1 MIGRSD
7 PAARAAGTPSIGE
20 ESGFERGVARLTC
33 ALLDVDELEPALRRL
48 CDEARTLL
56 GTEAVSVWLLDGDAL
71 ECRMSVPEPDEGRV
85 QRFGV
90 ANGTAAVAVAARD
103 RRAMVVANDPWCTL
117 VVPVMGRGGT
127 LLGVV
132 SCLAAASP
140 PNLTLWRDRGE
151 TIAAV
156 CASTIERWRLV
167 ERLQSHRDDVRELH
181 RLKSDFIATMSHE
194 LRTPLNVVMGY
205 SDLLADEAFGG
216 LTSEQRGV
224 LDRIQVS
231 ARELFELV
239 TATLDLNRLEAGETP
254 VQRGGVDVTVLMAE
268 LAADTEARPRGE
280 DVVVEWQVAPAL
292 PPLETDRDK
301 LWTVLRNIVGNAIK
315 FTERGRVTVTVDSQA
330 DVMVFAVADTGIG
343 IGDEHLPIIF
353 DMFRQVEA
361 ADTRRFGGV
370 GLGLYVVRRL
380 LEELGG
386 DVQVESRLGHGSR
399 FVVRLPRR

>member
-7 PAARAAGTPSIGE
+7 PTARAAGTPSIGE

-33 ALLDVDELEPALRRL
+33 GLLDVDELEPALRRL

-71 ECRMSVPEPDEGRV
+71 ECRMSVPESDEGRV
-85 QRFGV
+85 QRFRV
-90 ANGTAAVAVAARD
+90 ATGTAAVAVAARD
-103 RRAMVVANDPWCTL
+103 RRALVVANDPWCTL

-132 SCLAAASP
+132 SCLAAAPP

-151 TIAAV
+151 AIAAV
-156 CASTIERWRLV
+156 CASTIERGRLV

-205 SDLLADEAFGG
+205 SDLLADEAFGALSG
-216 LTSEQRGV
+216 EQRGV

-280 DVVVEWQVAPAL
+280 DVVVEWQVSTAL

-330 DVMVFAVADTGIG
+330 DAMVFAVADTGIG

>member
-7 PAARAAGTPSIGE
+7 PSARAVGTPSIGE
-20 ESGFERGVARLTC
+20 ESGFEGGVARLAC
-33 ALLDVDELEPALRRL
+33 ALLDVDELEPALRRIGT
-48 CDEARTLL
+48 EGQRLL
-56 GTEAVSVWLLDGDAL
+56 GAEAVSVWILDGDAL
-71 ECRMSVPEPDEGRV
+71 ECRLAVPETDDGRA
-85 QRFGV
+85 QRLGV
-90 ANGTAAVAVAARD
+90 ATGTAAVAVAARE
-103 RRAMVVANDPWCTL
+103 RRALVVANDPWCTL

-151 TIAAV
+151 VVAAL
-156 CASTIERWRLV
+156 CAGAIDKWRLL
-167 ERLQSHRDDVRELH
+167 ERVRSHRDDVRELH

-205 SDLLADEAFGG
+205 SDLLADEAFGA
-216 LTSEQRGV
+216 LTTEQRGV

-254 VQRGGVDVTVLMAE
+254 VQVDGVDVAALLAE
-268 LAADTEARPRGE
+268 LAADTEARPRG
-280 DVVVEWQVAPAL
+280 DDLVVEWQVSPAL
-292 PPLETDRDK
+292 PPLRTDRDK

-315 FTERGRVTVTVDSQA
+315 FTERGRVTITVDA
-330 DVMVFAVADTGIG
+330 DPDAMVFAVADTGIG
-343 IGDEHLPIIF
+343 ISDEHLPIIF

-386 DVQVESRLGHGSR
+386 EVHVESRLGHGSR
-399 FVVRLPRR
+399 FRVRLPHR